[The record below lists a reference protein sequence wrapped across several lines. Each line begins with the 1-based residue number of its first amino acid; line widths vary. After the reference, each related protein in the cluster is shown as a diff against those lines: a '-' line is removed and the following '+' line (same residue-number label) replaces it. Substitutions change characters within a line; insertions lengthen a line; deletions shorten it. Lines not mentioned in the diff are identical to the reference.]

1 MEQRFY
7 FLCKN
12 DNTLL
17 FSSIQIEPFSL
28 QMLLAIFCGLT
39 LCLYKET
46 IDLSVKPK
54 RPSVTGTAVVE
65 DGATTI
71 LTCTSSNT
79 LPSDGV
85 SYVWK
90 RNGVVVN
97 GATDSTYTTPAVT
110 LSNNEDRYTCSLTI
124 NDVASEDS
132 TTGVT
137 LTGRFISLHLVCCRH
152 LVRFKLKVQTLIKA
166 F

>member
-1 MEQRFY
+1 MWIAVIY
-7 FLCKN
+7 
-12 DNTLL
+12 
-17 FSSIQIEPFSL
+17 S
-28 QMLLAIFCGLT
+28 
-39 LCLYKET
+39 YKENV
-46 IDLSVKPK
+46 DFSVKPK

-65 DGATTI
+65 DGTTTI

-97 GATDSTYTTPAVT
+97 GAAESTYTTPAVA

-124 NDVASEDS
+124 NDVTSEDS

-137 LTGRFISLHLVCCRH
+137 LTGRFMSPHLM
-152 LVRFKLKVQTLIKA
+152 
-166 F
+166 